1 MKKNLHAQRLARV
14 PEYIFSQLARS
25 VIDVE
30 AQSKCQVLNFGM
42 GTPDIPPSRLYINK
56 LSQFINDN
64 DAHMYPPYGA
74 TLEFAQA
81 LINWHQQRF
90 AVTLEKDELLP
101 LLGAKDGVSHLPLA
115 LLNEGDEI
123 LVPNPGYPAFSGPAT
138 MIGAVPIF
146 YNLREENNF
155 RIDLVEL
162 EQKITARTKC
172 IWVNFPANPTGQ
184 VATLAELEKI
194 INLARRHKL
203 LVIYDN
209 AYSEI
214 TFDGFVAPS
223 ILEVSG
229 AKEVTVE
236 IGSFS
241 KSFSLAGFRMGW
253 IVGNKEIIAALAK
266 VKSQMDS
273 GLSLPLQRL
282 GAFALNNIDH
292 KWQTEMIATYAQRRN
307 LIADFIKPLGLT
319 FSLPKGGLY
328 IWAKIPDSARDA
340 ETFCLQLL
348 QEKQILFTPGNAFG
362 DSGKRF
368 VRVSICGTGPKNLER
383 DL

>member
-115 LLNEGDEI
+115 LFNEGDEI

-348 QEKQILFTPGNAFG
+348 QEKHILFTPGSAFG
-362 DSGKRF
+362 NAGKRF